1 MTKEELLLAVGQVD
15 EALLA
20 NCEAKAPRK
29 KLSKIAAVAA
39 LFVCVVM
46 GVAVGRPGSEPVP
59 TAPEP
64 TQPQWEC
71 SMLSTMNGASA
82 PLGLAASD
90 AAVVWNRGTYQ
101 DENAPREMT
110 VTFDG
115 ETYTGNY
122 QYSICVVGC
131 GYIKDFYQRE
141 DRNAHF
147 AEFSVHRET
156 GQLMGIDFATK
167 DFFTRNEEA
176 QALEDPRNMLP
187 DMVRQWASY
196 FIDTDQYEM
205 RLYRSLA
212 QKDPEMTTYTYEFVR
227 KANGLDTTDLL
238 QVMVSDRGIL
248 GWIGAKHLGWVEE
261 NRDQLEAFACVD
273 SKALI
278 QRDTNLTSVAV
289 EKESYGITPEGKVV
303 MLVLCSA
310 KVQAG
315 MSAGYI
321 IVIENTAQ

>member
-1 MTKEELLLAVGQVD
+1 MTNEELLRAVGHVD
-15 EALLA
+15 EDILE
-20 NCEAKAPRK
+20 NCERAKPSGRK
-29 KLSKIAAVAA
+29 AWMTAAAA
-39 LFVCVVM
+39 LFACVVM
-46 GVAVGRPGSEPVP
+46 ATVMGKPGQEPVP
-59 TAPEP
+59 TDPEP
-64 TQPQWEC
+64 TEPKWEC
-71 SMLSTMNGASA
+71 SMLSGMNGASP

-90 AAVVWNRGTYQ
+90 AAAVWNRGTYQ

-110 VTFDG
+110 ITFDG

-131 GYIKDFYQRE
+131 GYIKDYYQRE

-176 QALEDPRNMLP
+176 QSLEDPRNMLP

-196 FIDTDQYEM
+196 FINIEQYEM
-205 RLYRSLA
+205 RLYRAVA

-248 GWIGAKHLGWVEE
+248 GWIGAKHLGWVED
-261 NRDQLEAFACVD
+261 NQDQLEAFASVD
-273 SKALI
+273 AKALI
-278 QRDTNLTSVAV
+278 QRDTNLTGVMIQ
-289 EKESYGITPEGKVV
+289 KESYGITPEGKTV
-303 MLVLCSA
+303 MLVSCSG